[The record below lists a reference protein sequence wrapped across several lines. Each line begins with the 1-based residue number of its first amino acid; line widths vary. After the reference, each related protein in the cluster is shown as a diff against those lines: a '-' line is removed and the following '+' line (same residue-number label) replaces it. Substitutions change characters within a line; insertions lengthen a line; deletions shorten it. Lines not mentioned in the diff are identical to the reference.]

1 MTVPTGTDTQADEP
15 DRKDTIGIADM
26 NTADEDT
33 ATVGMTVTSSII
45 ETSTEII
52 AIAVFLPGTGGN
64 SFIVPA
70 NEMATE

>member
-1 MTVPTGTDTQADEP
+1 MAVSTGTDTQAIET
-15 DRKDTIGIADM
+15 DRKSTIGIADM
-26 NTADEDT
+26 NTAYEDT
-33 ATVGMTVTSSII
+33 ATVGITVTSSII

-52 AIAVFLPGTGGN
+52 AIAVFLSGTGGN

>member
-1 MTVPTGTDTQADEP
+1 MTVPTGTDTQAIET
-15 DRKDTIGIADM
+15 DRKYTITIADI

-52 AIAVFLPGTGGN
+52 AIAVFLSGTGGN

>member
-1 MTVPTGTDTQADEP
+1 MTVPTGTDTQAIETD
-15 DRKDTIGIADM
+15 KKGTIRIADM
-26 NTADEDT
+26 NTAHEDT

-45 ETSTEII
+45 ETNTEII
-52 AIAVFLPGTGGN
+52 AIAVFLSGTRGN